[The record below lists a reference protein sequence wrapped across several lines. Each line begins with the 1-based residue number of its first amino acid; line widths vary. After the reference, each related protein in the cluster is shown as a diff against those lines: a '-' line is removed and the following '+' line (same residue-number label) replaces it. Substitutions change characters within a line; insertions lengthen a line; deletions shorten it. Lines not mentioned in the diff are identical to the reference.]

1 MRHILS
7 SKNRD
12 VLEQF
17 ACSNVLVALDF
28 DGTLA
33 PIVREPERAA
43 MRPATRAQL
52 RAVARRYPT
61 MVISGRGRADVASR
75 VKGIGLRAVIG
86 NHGIEPGSASGALG
100 ARVGGWCVQL
110 GARLASLRG
119 VIVENKHYSVA
130 VHYRASRTKKL
141 AKHAILAAASALG
154 DVRLIGGKQ
163 VINILPRDAPH
174 KGMALER
181 ARTRFRCDTAIYV
194 GDDETDEDVFQLDQ
208 PGQLLGIRV
217 GAKRSSAAAFHLAS
231 QLEVDELL
239 RALAS
244 YRSQEPSRRRTAR

>member
-1 MRHILS
+1 MRHILAS
-7 SKNRD
+7 SNRE

-17 ACSNVLVALDF
+17 ACSNVLVAFDF

-33 PIVREPERAA
+33 PIVREPDRAA
-43 MRPATRAQL
+43 LRPSTRAAL
-52 RAVARRYPT
+52 RAVALLYPT
-61 MVISGRGRADVASR
+61 LVISGRSRVDVAAR
-75 VKGIGLRAVIG
+75 VKGVGVRAVIG
-86 NHGIEPGSASGALG
+86 NHGIEPGNASSALG

-110 GARLASLRG
+110 VARLAQLRG
-119 VIVENKHYSVA
+119 VVVENKHYSVA
-130 VHYRASRTKKL
+130 VHYRASRTKKR
-141 AKHAILAAASALG
+141 AKDAILTAASALG

-181 ARTRFRCDTAIYV
+181 ARERFRCDTAIYV

-217 GAKRSSAAAFHLAS
+217 GAGRSSAAAFHLAS
-231 QLEVDELL
+231 QLEVDQLL
-239 RALAS
+239 RALAT
-244 YRSQEPSRRRTAR
+244 YRSQGPSHRRDAR